1 MDPRLLSIHL
11 DAQPRREAFRH
22 ARARLQNAVGVH
34 TLAGD
39 MRAEVKEED
48 LHQATVA
55 KGLEPV
61 VSKPTDPVAW
71 IIDRGKALPLFI
83 GMNSIGR
90 LPDNNLVIEDACV
103 SRRHCAIV
111 VHSDLTCELHDIA
124 SKNGTSLNGRKL
136 NGPTRLEEGDE
147 LCLSD
152 RRLNFTRVLNHGT
165 VQAAN
170 RKPSSVNV
178 EDHTLA
184 G

>member
-1 MDPRLLSIHL
+1 MDPRLHSIHL
-11 DAQPRREAFRH
+11 DAQPRREAFRQ
-22 ARARLQNAVGVH
+22 ARAQLQNAVGAH

-39 MRAEVKEED
+39 LRAEVKPQD
-48 LHQATVA
+48 LNQATMA
-55 KGLEPV
+55 KGQEPIV
-61 VSKPTDPVAW
+61 GRPDTPVAW

-124 SKNGTSLNGRKL
+124 SKNGTAVNGRKL
-136 NGPTRLEEGDE
+136 QGPMRLDEGDE

-152 RRLNFTRVLNHGT
+152 RRLTFTRALVNGT
-165 VQAAN
+165 LQAAP
-170 RKPSSVNV
+170 RKNSGINF

>member
-1 MDPRLLSIHL
+1 MDPRLHSIHL
-11 DAQPRREAFRH
+11 DAPPRREAFRQ
-22 ARARLQNAVGVH
+22 ARARLQNAVGIH

-39 MRAEVKEED
+39 LRAEVKPPD
-48 LHQATVA
+48 LEMATMA
-55 KGLEPV
+55 KGQEPV
-61 VSKPTDPVAW
+61 VGRPDSPVAW
-71 IIDRGKALPLFI
+71 ILDRSKALPLFI

-111 VHSDLTCELHDIA
+111 VHSDMTCELHDIA
-124 SKNGTSLNGRKL
+124 SKNGTCVNGRKL
-136 NGPTRLEEGDE
+136 QGPLRLEEGDE

-152 RRLNFTRVLNHGT
+152 HRLTFTRQLLNGT
-165 VQAAN
+165 AQGAKKNV
-170 RKPSSVNV
+170 PVNF